1 MPRHFLPRLLAALAV
16 LGPVSMALAQDHE
29 TVGPIPT
36 VKQGLITGIT
46 ALVVFLLVLSVLAVK
61 VWPVMTKA
69 LDERSAKIRE
79 EIEAAERARKQARD
93 ALEQYQKSLAEARA
107 EAQRMLEATKAQ
119 QQQLAAELRAKADA
133 ELNVLKDRARRDIDA
148 ARRAALIEIH
158 DAAIDL
164 ATAAA
169 SRILKREVTVSDQR
183 RLLDESLG
191 ALAGTKN

>member
-1 MPRHFLPRLLAALAV
+1 MSPRRLIAALAV
-16 LGPVSMALAQDHE
+16 LGPAAAALAQDHE
-29 TVGPIPT
+29 AVGAIPT
-36 VKQGLITGIT
+36 VRQGLVTGIT
-46 ALVVFLLVLSVLAVK
+46 ALVVFLLVLAVLSVK
-61 VWPVMTKA
+61 VWPVMTRA

-93 ALEQYQKSLAEARA
+93 ALDQYQKSLAEAKA

-119 QQQLAAELRAKADA
+119 QQQLAAELRAKADQ
-133 ELNVLKDRARRDIDA
+133 ELNIMKDRARRDIDA

-158 DAAIDL
+158 DQAIEL

-183 RLLDESLG
+183 RLLEESLG
-191 ALAGTKN
+191 ELAGSKN

>member
-1 MPRHFLPRLLAALAV
+1 MPRHVTPRLIAALAV

-29 TVGPIPT
+29 AVGPIPT

-107 EAQRMLEATKAQ
+107 EAQRMLETTKAQ

-148 ARRAALIEIH
+148 ARRAALIEVH